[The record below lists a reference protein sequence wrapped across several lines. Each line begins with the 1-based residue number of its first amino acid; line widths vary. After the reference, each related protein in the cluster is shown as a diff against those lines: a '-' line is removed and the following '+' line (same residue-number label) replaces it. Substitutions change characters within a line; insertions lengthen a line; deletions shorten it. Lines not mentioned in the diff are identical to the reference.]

1 MHYLDYHQLTK
12 HSYNSVRMN
21 PNTIDWNNPP
31 SHFKFYPDSHKKI
44 DLDPKI
50 AEHKLIHLA
59 GTLTAKKTYPGVEY
73 FLRVNPSAGALYP
86 NELYF
91 QSRNNKDFKDGIY
104 HYEVYTNSCTLLASL
119 ENKGLE
125 PYFNLKEQEDGF
137 IFLVSNVYYRSSWKY
152 KNRALRY
159 TLLDAGH
166 ILGSL
171 EASTYVNSYDYK
183 IQYDFDKKELNKLFC
198 FTKEEFFTSAF
209 FVSSSNQKDVKK
221 LVNHMSIG
229 KIDYDFEQNVYIEK
243 AYEDSIEIKDKK
255 ENTKANNFL
264 LNKEFLEEVILK
276 RRSIREFTNKVISK
290 KDFELIMDFLNK
302 DIRSDC
308 DEDIEIYCV
317 INRVKDMHLGL
328 YKNNQYIKT
337 GDFKNHAAYL
347 CLEQDLGRSSA
358 VTFFLSSKSKN
369 YQSMYQKAGIIGHR
383 LYLISNYLNIECT
396 GIGAYYDDEV
406 NTFLQNDSL
415 ILYALAIGN

>member
-21 PNTIDWNNPP
+21 PNRIDWNNQP
-31 SHFKFYPDSHKKI
+31 SHFKFYKYSYKRLK
-44 DLDPKI
+44 LDPQIK
-50 AEHKLIHLA
+50 EHKLIILA
-59 GTLTAKKTYPGVEY
+59 ASLSAKKTYPNAEY
-73 FLRVNPSAGALYP
+73 YLRVNPSAGALYP

-91 QSRNNKDFKDGIY
+91 QSKNNKNFEDGIY
-104 HYEVYTNSCTLLASL
+104 HYEVYTNSCTLLATL
-119 ENKGLE
+119 KKDGLE
-125 PYFNLKEQEDGF
+125 GYFNLQEEDGF
-137 IFLVSNVYYRSSWKY
+137 IFLISNVYYRSSWKY

-166 ILGSL
+166 LLGAL
-171 EASTYVNSYDYK
+171 EFSAYIFEKEYK
-183 IQYDFDKKELNKLFC
+183 ILYDFDKKALNELFS

-209 FVSSSNQKDVKK
+209 CISTSTNKEIKIFSKK
-221 LVNHMSIG
+221 IPFQ
-229 KIDYDFEQNVYIEK
+229 DIEYTLEENTYVENT
-243 AYEDSIEIKDKK
+243 YEDSIKITKK
-255 ENTKANNFL
+255 IENTKSNDFF
-264 LNKEFLEEVILK
+264 LNKDFLEEIILK
-276 RRSIREFTNKVISK
+276 RRSIREFSNQVISK
-290 KDFELIMDFLNK
+290 SDFETILEFLNK
-302 DIRSDC
+302 EIRSDC

-328 YKNNQYIKT
+328 YKDKTYIKT
-337 GDFKNHAAYL
+337 GDFKEQAAFL

-383 LYLISNYLNIECT
+383 LYIISSYLNIQCT
-396 GIGAYYDDEV
+396 GIGAYYDDDV
-406 NTFLQNDSL
+406 NKFLENDSL